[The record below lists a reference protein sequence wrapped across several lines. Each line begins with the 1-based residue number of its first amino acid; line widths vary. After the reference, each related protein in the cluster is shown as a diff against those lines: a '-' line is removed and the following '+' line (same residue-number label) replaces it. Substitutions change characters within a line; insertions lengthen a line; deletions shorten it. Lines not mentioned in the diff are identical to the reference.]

1 MVILE
6 HTIRK
11 DEEYNVTLKEGA
23 NSYLGPAR
31 HWLSLVTKDTLLEEL
46 KHEVCRMLR
55 REPFLTREISPKTAP
70 TVCCS
75 SS

>member
-23 NSYLGPAR
+23 NSCLGPAW

-46 KHEVCRMLR
+46 KHEGSWML
-55 REPFLTREISPKTAP
+55 
-70 TVCCS
+70 
-75 SS
+75 